1 MSASSP
7 WPARERDDDD
17 FVATAPPR
25 KKMRDGNRKITI
37 ARHLSAFR
45 TLPDHGLA
53 GTRRG
58 RPHKRHR
65 DGPRLRSSAR
75 IASSASSASNASAA
89 SGDPARSASSSPSS
103 RSPSPPSSAPPQSS
117 VPPNSS
123 AHRSSVP
130 PSSAPPSLVHR
141 APVDVMANL
150 VGVLAESI
158 IELTKNPHQGRSD
171 DARASIRAALAANS
185 QLAIRTIQAIV
196 VSSGIHSP
204 ESFAELLFEFIDPVV
219 VNGLIATP
227 YEPTDT
233 DSIAALASL
242 LSCVSPDKRAYP
254 KHYKRAS
261 FYLYPWA
268 PFFFFCLVFWL
279 VPRLCFPYRP
289 AHRKGSMHCERW
301 LARRRSRTTDH
312 RPLPRTARRSR
323 AVRDLHRPHEPS
335 AVRDHRFPLPAPP
348 HRRTALCKRHRGTGS
363 APRPTGS
370 HTSERPRHDE
380 RHRRADPRRYAP
392 RDR

>member
-1 MSASSP
+1 
-7 WPARERDDDD
+7 
-17 FVATAPPR
+17 
-25 KKMRDGNRKITI
+25 MR
-37 ARHLSAFR
+37 
-45 TLPDHGLA
+45 LA
-53 GTRRG
+53 GTKRG

-75 IASSASSASNASAA
+75 IASSASSASNA

-123 AHRSSVP
+123 AHRPSVP
-130 PSSAPPSLVHR
+130 PSSAPRAPR

-261 FYLYPWA
+261 FCTAFLFCTPG
-268 PFFFFCLVFWL
+268 PFLFFFRLVFVSPAFVFSIQARSSQRQRAL
-279 VPRLCFPYRP
+279 RARTRSSPLAYYRP
-289 AHRKGSMHCERW
+289 STSVPNSSTISCSSRSSPASRTPG
-301 LARRRSRTTDH
+301 RSR
-312 RPLPRTARRSR
+312 PSFPASR
-323 AVRDLHRPHEPS
+323 AS
-335 AVRDHRFPLPAPP
+335 SPP
-348 HRRTALCKRHRGTGS
+348 HSSL
-363 APRPTGS
+363 
-370 HTSERPRHDE
+370 
-380 RHRRADPRRYAP
+380 
-392 RDR
+392 